1 MHSWKNSS
9 PGANE
14 KGRMNSEYLYNLQI
28 QSACCRERERES
40 RHTIS
45 TKKKT
50 MLEILNHH
58 WEKK

>member
-28 QSACCRERERES
+28 QSACCRERERE
-40 RHTIS
+40 
-45 TKKKT
+45 
-50 MLEILNHH
+50 
-58 WEKK
+58 